1 MGEPSRNSD
10 TMIFIYLQK
19 LPRCSLKL
27 LPFCCLALIR
37 DKLEM
42 KKKIPVGCMFLEYIY
57 ILVVLVEVQLCFCAP
72 FIYGDFIAVAAG

>member
-1 MGEPSRNSD
+1 MGEHSRNSD

-27 LPFCCLALIR
+27 LPFCCMCSPYKGQVGNEEKR
-37 DKLEM
+37 
-42 KKKIPVGCMFLEYIY
+42 IPVGCMFLEYIY
-57 ILVVLVEVQLCFCAP
+57 ILVEVQLCFCAP